1 MSSKQNIYN
10 KESMMDELELAELSN
25 KVDDFLISEV
35 ERYKISPLMLSAV
48 VNARLYLFNEISGSE
63 ENFKILLDTLQEF
76 ESVEKSTLH

>member
-1 MSSKQNIYN
+1 
-10 KESMMDELELAELSN
+10 MDELELAELSN

-76 ESVEKSTLH
+76 EFVEKSTLH

>member
-1 MSSKQNIYN
+1 
-10 KESMMDELELAELSN
+10 MDELELAELSN

-76 ESVEKSTLH
+76 ESVEKSMLH

>member
-1 MSSKQNIYN
+1 
-10 KESMMDELELAELSN
+10 MDELELAELSN